1 MTHLRPWPFAVVG
14 AFALVLTG
22 CAVPGEGSPSVAAIY
37 RDRVITNADVD
48 DLSVTLAALGSQP
61 DPAQDLTLLLIGQEA
76 VTIAESLGVSI
87 SDDIAR
93 QDALLW
99 MYVEGSDL
107 TEPTPAVLEV
117 TREVLSIA
125 VIASDPQGSLALMS
139 LVQDVQANTVANPR
153 YGTFT
158 LEHFSSSIQDISDF
172 LTQGSSHLGPAEF
185 VAFVNVDGF
194 SAGARPEWITG
205 G

>member
-1 MTHLRPWPFAVVG
+1 MTHLRPWPLAVVG
-14 AFALVLTG
+14 ALALVLTG
-22 CAVPGEGSPSVAAIY
+22 CAVPGGGSPSVAAIY
-37 RDRVITNADVD
+37 RDRVITTADVD
-48 DLSVTLAALGSQP
+48 DLFVTLDALGSQP
-61 DPAQDLTLLLIGQEA
+61 DPGQDLTLLLIGPEA

-93 QDALLW
+93 QDALMW

-107 TEPTPAVLEV
+107 AEPTPAMLEV
-117 TREVLSIA
+117 TREVLAIA
-125 VIASDPQGSLALMS
+125 VIASDPQGSVALMN

-158 LEHFSSSIQDISDF
+158 LDNFSSSIQDISDF
-172 LTQGSSHLGPAEF
+172 LMQGGSSLGPAEF
-185 VAFVNVDGF
+185 IAFMDVDGF
-194 SAGARPEWITG
+194 STGARPEWMPG